1 MKTQIFISYRRS
13 SGLYLAKSVTD
24 RLQKEGYQVFFDYSS
39 MRNGE
44 FNRQIY
50 DAIEEA
56 DDIVFIWSENA
67 LDNSS
72 KNEDWVRIELLY
84 AQKLNK
90 HIIIL
95 RDKYIKYDEY
105 QIPKD
110 LSFLRQCDF
119 VDISLDNFD
128 DAIRDLKIRLKALP
142 EPKIKSLF
150 RYSKWFLLI
159 ILLAMAG
166 FLYYLYTPL
175 SLKDIKYENRLLM
188 VPEIYFDL
196 DEVDLD
202 ENYLPLGAE
211 DADLVYGEGKN
222 FNEFFTYLEDDDG
235 YDDMEVDDFFDD
247 LSSEEKLAV
256 INKLKN
262 KSLVEKKGTITF
274 EDYAQL
280 ASAMMLASPMV
291 GDQNSYMKNIAG
303 EKVFFVEFTQED
315 NDLKKFWYKMA
326 TFTKNGDTETV
337 YMLMMGCSEYVS
349 YFKRIKNFNT
359 LNTIVKKFIQHRDID
374 ED

>member
-13 SGLYLAKSVTD
+13 SGLYLAKSITD

-90 HIIIL
+90 NIIIL
-95 RDKYIKYDEY
+95 RDKYIEYDEY

-110 LSFLRQCDF
+110 LSFLRQCNF

-188 VPEIYFDL
+188 VPETYFDL
-196 DEVDLD
+196 DDVDLD
-202 ENYLPLGAE
+202 EDYLPLGAD
-211 DADLVYGEGKN
+211 DADLVYGENKN
-222 FNEFFTYLEDDDG
+222 FNEFFSYLEDDG
-235 YDDMEVDDFFDD
+235 YDDMEVDDFFED

-256 INKLKN
+256 INKLKD
-262 KSLVEKKGTITF
+262 KSLVEKEGTITF

-280 ASAMMLASPMV
+280 VSAMMLASPMV

-315 NDLKKFWYKMA
+315 SDLKKFWYKMA
-326 TFTKNGDTETV
+326 AFSKNGDAETV

-349 YFKRIKNFNT
+349 HFKRIKNFNT
-359 LNTIVKKFIQHRDID
+359 LNMIVKKFIQHKDVD
-374 ED
+374 GM

>member
-13 SGLYLAKSVTD
+13 SGLYLAKSITD

-95 RDKYIKYDEY
+95 RDKYIEYNEY

-110 LSFLRQCDF
+110 LSFLRQCNF

-188 VPEIYFDL
+188 VPETYFDL
-196 DEVDLD
+196 DV
-202 ENYLPLGAE
+202 
-211 DADLVYGEGKN
+211 
-222 FNEFFTYLEDDDG
+222 
-235 YDDMEVDDFFDD
+235 
-247 LSSEEKLAV
+247 
-256 INKLKN
+256 
-262 KSLVEKKGTITF
+262 
-274 EDYAQL
+274 
-280 ASAMMLASPMV
+280 
-291 GDQNSYMKNIAG
+291 
-303 EKVFFVEFTQED
+303 
-315 NDLKKFWYKMA
+315 
-326 TFTKNGDTETV
+326 
-337 YMLMMGCSEYVS
+337 
-349 YFKRIKNFNT
+349 
-359 LNTIVKKFIQHRDID
+359 
-374 ED
+374 

>member
-13 SGLYLAKSVTD
+13 SGLYLAKSITD

-95 RDKYIKYDEY
+95 RDKYIEYDEY

-110 LSFLRQCDF
+110 LSFLRQCNF

-150 RYSKWFLLI
+150 RYSKWFLLV
-159 ILLAMAG
+159 ILLAIAG

-175 SLKDIKYENRLLM
+175 PLKDIKYENRLLM
-188 VPEIYFDL
+188 VPETYFDL
-196 DEVDLD
+196 DDVDLD
-202 ENYLPLGAE
+202 EDYLPLGAD
-211 DADLVYGEGKN
+211 DADLVYGENKN
-222 FNEFFTYLEDDDG
+222 FNEFFSYLEDDG
-235 YDDMEVDDFFDD
+235 YDDMEVDDVFED

-256 INKLKN
+256 ISKLKD
-262 KSLVEKKGTITF
+262 KSIVEKEGAITF

-280 ASAMMLASPMV
+280 ISAMMLASPMV
-291 GDQNSYMKNIAG
+291 GDPDSYMKNIAG

-315 NDLKKFWYKMA
+315 SDLKKFWYKIA
-326 TFTKNGDTETV
+326 FFSKNGDAETV
-337 YMLMMGCSEYVS
+337 YMLMMGSSEYVS
-349 YFKRIKNFNT
+349 YFKRLKNFNT
-359 LNTIVKKFIQHRDID
+359 LNTIVKKFIQHEDVD